1 MAEGNFGKCLP
12 PILREEGGNDDD
24 PHDHGGRTSRGIIQR
39 EYNAYRKRK
48 GLPARDVWSASSDEI
63 REIYHDQYWM
73 PWCEK
78 LPVGVDLV
86 YFDFA
91 VNAGPGQ
98 AVKALQRALGNVV
111 VDGRMG
117 IATVQAAV
125 EADPAALIKL
135 FSDRRRSFYRSL
147 SQFSRYG
154 RGWMSR
160 TARIEKLAKGMV
172 AGAQHVALA
181 PVDKG
186 ALGGSR
192 AIAADIDEGPISPE
206 KSTAVTVASA
216 TASGGLETIIDH
228 TKDQLSPIADVS
240 RYIQMALIALVFVSL
255 GLTVWGLWKR
265 NKAKQVT

>member
-1 MAEGNFGKCLP
+1 MAENNFVRCLP

-48 GLPARDVWSASSDEI
+48 GLPVRDVWSASADEI

-78 LPVGVDLV
+78 LPLGVDLV

-98 AVKALQRALGNVV
+98 AAKAMQRALGIV

-117 IATVQAAV
+117 IATVQAAT
-125 EADPAALIKL
+125 EADAGALVKR
-135 FSDRRRSFYRSL
+135 FSDRRRAFYRSL

-160 TARIEKLAKGMV
+160 TARIERLAAGMA
-172 AGAQHVALA
+172 AGAAHVALA
-181 PVDKG
+181 PIDNAEMSAV
-186 ALGGSR
+186 R
-192 AIAADIDEGPISPE
+192 ADASDINEGPISPE
-206 KSTAVTVASA
+206 KGTAVTVASA
-216 TASGGLETIIDH
+216 AGSGGLETIIDQ
-228 TKDQLSPIADVS
+228 TKDQITPIADIS
-240 RYIQMALIALVFVSL
+240 RYLQMVLIALVFVGL